1 MTDVMRT
8 VVVVGAGCAGTLT
21 AVDLMRRPGG
31 PLRVVL
37 VERDD
42 AFGRGVA
49 YSTADDGHLL
59 NVAAE
64 RMSAFPD
71 EPGHFA
77 AWAAERLG
85 PLPTGAYL
93 PRRLYGDYL
102 CDLLATAERDAP
114 RGRCIERVRGEAVDV
129 VPRGTASVSPGAAAA
144 RRACRPAASGVG
156 ASGVGAAGAGARG
169 AATVVLA
176 DGRRIVAD
184 AVVLALGALPPAA
197 PVGLPDDPRVVGT
210 PWAPG
215 ALEGAAPGSTTL
227 LVGSGLTAVDVALTC
242 CGGDERSRV
251 IAISRNGCLPYEQLP
266 GLRTP
271 VVPQVGPP
279 SPEVATVARLEQWL
293 KVHVARARRGGADWR
308 DALDGVRPHAQ
319 TLWRSLPEA
328 EQLRFLRERSR
339 AWELRRHRMA
349 PEIGERVRGLVR
361 DGRLLVRAGR
371 ALGVR
376 ALPRTVELLVDD
388 CGEVRTLRADRVV
401 VCAGAGVDV
410 ANAGVPLLDALLSRG
425 LVVSDAHGLGLR
437 ADADGAVIGRDGA
450 ARPWFHLL
458 GPLRR
463 GELWET
469 TAVGEIRVQAQR
481 AGAAVTQMH

>member
-1 MTDVMRT
+1 MADVRRT

-21 AVDLMRRPGG
+21 AVDLLRRPGG

-37 VERDD
+37 VERGD

-49 YSTADDGHLL
+49 YSTTDDRHLL

-85 PLPTGAYL
+85 PLAPGAYL

-102 CDLLATAERDAP
+102 CDVLARAERDAP
-114 RGRCIERVRGEAVDV
+114 RGRCLERVRGEVVDV
-129 VPRGTASVSPGAAAA
+129 VPGDAGAAGGAGGLAGGGAAAGG
-144 RRACRPAASGVG
+144 AASVL
-156 ASGVGAAGAGARG
+156 
-169 AATVVLA
+169 LA
-176 DGRRIVAD
+176 DGRAIAAD
-184 AVVLALGALPPAA
+184 GVVLALGALPPAA
-197 PVGLPDDPRVVGT
+197 PVALPDDPRVVGS
-210 PWAPG
+210 PWVEG
-215 ALEGAAPGSTTL
+215 ALDGAAPGATTL
-227 LVGSGLTAVDVALTC
+227 LVGSGLTAVDVALTV
-242 CGGDERSRV
+242 CGGDDRHRV
-251 IAISRNGCLPYEQLP
+251 IAISRNGCLPHEQLP
-266 GLRTP
+266 GLRAP
-271 VVPQVGPP
+271 VVPQAAPP
-279 SPEVATVARLEQWL
+279 SPEAATVARVERWL

-308 DALDGVRPHAQ
+308 DAFDGVRPHVQ

-328 EQLRFLRERSR
+328 EQSRFLRERSR

-349 PEIGERVRGLVR
+349 PEVGARVRGLVR

-376 ALPRTVELLVDD
+376 ALPSTVELLIDD
-388 CGEVRTLRADRVV
+388 CGAMRTLRADRVV
-401 VCAGAGVDV
+401 VCVGAGTSV
-410 ANAGVPLLDALLSRG
+410 AAAGVPLLDALVRRG
-425 LVVSDAHGLGLR
+425 LAAPDAHGLGLR
-437 ADADGAVIGRDGA
+437 ADDGGAMIGCDGA
-450 ARPWFHLL
+450 ARPWLRLL

-469 TAVGEIRVQAQR
+469 TAVGEIRAQAQV
-481 AGAAVTQMH
+481 AGAAIAQVVASDAQPPAPR

>member
-1 MTDVMRT
+1 MADVRRT

-21 AVDLMRRPGG
+21 AVDLLRRPGG

-37 VERDD
+37 VERGD

-49 YSTADDGHLL
+49 YSTPDDRHLL

-85 PLPTGAYL
+85 PLAPGAYL

-102 CDLLATAERDAP
+102 CDVLATAARDAP
-114 RGRCIERVRGEAVDV
+114 RGRCLERVRGEVVDV
-129 VPRGTASVSPGAAAA
+129 VPVGDAVGT
-144 RRACRPAASGVG
+144 
-156 ASGVGAAGAGARG
+156 AGARG
-169 AATVVLA
+169 ATTDAGAAGAAAAVLLA
-176 DGRRIVAD
+176 DGRTIAAD

-197 PVGLPDDPRVVGT
+197 PVGLPDDPRVVGS
-210 PWAPG
+210 PWAEG
-215 ALEGAAPGSTTL
+215 ALDGAAPGSTTL
-227 LVGSGLTAVDVALTC
+227 LVGSGLTAVDVALTV
-242 CGGDERSRV
+242 CGGDDRHRV
-251 IAISRNGCLPYEQLP
+251 IAISRNGCLPHEQLP
-266 GLRTP
+266 GLRAP
-271 VVPQVGPP
+271 VAPQDAPP
-279 SPEVATVARLEQWL
+279 SSGAATVARAERWL
-293 KVHVARARRGGADWR
+293 KVHVARARREGADWR
-308 DALDGVRPHAQ
+308 DALDGVRPHVQ

-328 EQLRFLRERSR
+328 EQARFLRERSR

-361 DGRLLVRAGR
+361 EGRLLVRAGR

-376 ALPRTVELLVDD
+376 ALPRTVELLIDD

-410 ANAGVPLLDALLSRG
+410 ANAGVPLLDALVARG
-425 LVVSDAHGLGLR
+425 LVVPDAHGLGLR
-437 ADADGAVIGRDGA
+437 ADDEGALVGRDGTA
-450 ARPWFHLL
+450 QPWLRLL

-469 TAVGEIRVQAQR
+469 TAVGEIRAQAQA
-481 AGAAVTQMH
+481 AGAGARKYIYPD